1 MIFLKELKMCL
12 RELAIIDETL
22 EALGTPKEYQ
32 RLNNWTIRIII
43 GLIVYLFFSSTY
55 SVFSIILLDNTF
67 NFIAYLVMAFYIFLL
82 NYPSVIITLSAMIST
97 TILGLVHVYI
107 LTLQV
112 IFIDVVRQN
121 VYSVKNLKIFLV
133 IYKKGK
139 SPLSVTMTLCD
150 SIILHRS
157 HDTGVFSFLFLKIPK
172 ASIEFLFGKRFMLLS
187 CGLRHNVAQHSTI
200 KKNPKFVKC
209 GANFTHVASAV
220 FLFFPNVPAIIL

>member
-12 RELAIIDETL
+12 RELAMIDETL
-22 EALGTPKEYQ
+22 ETLGTPKEYQ
-32 RLNNWTIRIII
+32 RLNNWIIRIII
-43 GLIVYLFFSSTY
+43 GLIVYFFFYLTY
-55 SVFSIILLDNTF
+55 IIFSIFLLDDTF
-67 NFIAYLVMAFYIFLL
+67 NFIDYLIMPFDIFLM
-82 NYPSVIITLSAMIST
+82 NYPSYIIILNAMISA

-107 LTLQV
+107 LTLQI

-139 SPLSVTMTLCD
+139 SPLLVTMTLCD

-200 KKNPKFVKC
+200 KKNPKSVK
-209 GANFTHVASAV
+209 
-220 FLFFPNVPAIIL
+220 